1 MDVDIFAKN
10 ATHTNKMY
18 EICSGRMGGGLSVSG
33 ENAKYALARERK
45 LDSTIGRSKVP
56 FSKRA
61 KLSK

>member
-18 EICSGRMGGGLSVSG
+18 EICSGRMGGVLSVSG
-33 ENAKYALARERK
+33 ENPKYGIAQERK
-45 LDSTIGRSKVP
+45 LDSTTERSKVP

-61 KLSK
+61 KLNK